1 MNILLL
7 ERDILVDNAGLSKVE
22 VAEVACSQEP
32 AVVNACLIVQVKR
45 KIIDVI
51 QYHLIIK
58 HS

>member
-1 MNILLL
+1 L
-7 ERDILVDNAGLSKVE
+7 E

-32 AVVNACLIVQVKR
+32 ALVNAWLIIQGNCKN
-45 KIIDVI
+45 IDVI

>member
-7 ERDILVDNAGLSKVE
+7 ERDILLDNAGLSKLEVE
-22 VAEVACSQEP
+22 EVACSQGP
-32 AVVNACLIVQVKR
+32 AVVITCLIIQGNCKN
-45 KIIDVI
+45 IDVI